1 MEQEEKKQKSQTAEN
16 QASCS
21 SLQPVE
27 PHPFISVIPLAVLI
41 TLIVLVVKIFP
52 DDALAGASQVALMIA
67 TAVCV
72 ALGMGI
78 YRMKWNIFEEMI
90 KKTVGDAGV
99 SILILL
105 LIGMMSATWMI
116 SGVVPTLIYYGVQIM
131 SPTFFLPCACIISSI
146 ISVMTGTSWTT
157 IATIGIAL
165 MGIGDA
171 LGIPAPYTAGAI
183 ISGAYFGDKLSPMS
197 DTTVLASSIAGADLF
212 SHIRYMLYTTIPSIL
227 LSLVLYL
234 IIGLCYDSK
243 PVDISQYL
251 TGLSHGFNI
260 SLFTMLVPA
269 FTGWLIYRKTPSLI
283 TLLLSALSAC
293 ICALILQPEVLVGI
307 AGEDSISAKSLFEG
321 IMTTCYTHTQVDCG
335 MVNINDLVATRG
347 MAGMLNTI
355 WLILCAMCFGSCMV
369 ASGMLHA
376 ITHMLLKS
384 IHSTVSLVC
393 STVTSSQYLT
403 GLSHGFNI
411 SLFTMLVPAFTG
423 WLIYRKTPSLITLL
437 LSALSACI
445 CALILQPEVLVGI
458 AGEDSIS
465 AKSLFEGIMTTC
477 YTHTQVDCGMVNIND
492 LVATRGMAG
501 MLNTIWLI
509 LCAMCFGSCMVASGM
524 LHAITHMLLK
534 SIHST
539 VSLVCSTVTSGVLLN
554 LVMGDQFLSIIM
566 NASIY
571 KDEYAERGYRPE
583 LLSRSTEDSA
593 TVTSVLVPWTAC
605 GMTQSTVL
613 GIPTLVYLP
622 FCFFNIISPLMSC
635 LVAILGFV
643 PNPQPRENK
652 ASAAQIGRAS
662 CRERV

>member
-1 MEQEEKKQKSQTAEN
+1 MEQNNKNQMNQTAEN
-16 QASCS
+16 QALSPS
-21 SLQPVE
+21 QQQYK
-27 PHPFISVIPLAVLI
+27 PHPLVSVLPLAVLI
-41 TLIVLVVKIFP
+41 ALIVLVVKLFP

-72 ALGMGI
+72 ALSMTI
-78 YRMKWNIFEEMI
+78 YKMKWNIFEEMI

-243 PVDISQYL
+243 PVDVSQYL

-260 SLFTMLVPA
+260 SLLTMLVPA

-293 ICALILQPEVLVGI
+293 ICALILQPEVLVKI
-307 AGEDSISAKSLFEG
+307 AGESGITAKNLFEG
-321 IMTTCYTHTQVDCG
+321 IMTTCYTQVDCG
-335 MVNINDLVATRG
+335 MDSINDLVATRG

-376 ITHMLLKS
+376 ITH
-384 IHSTVSLVC
+384 I
-393 STVTSSQYLT
+393 
-403 GLSHGFNI
+403 
-411 SLFTMLVPAFTG
+411 
-423 WLIYRKTPSLITLL
+423 
-437 LSALSACI
+437 
-445 CALILQPEVLVGI
+445 
-458 AGEDSIS
+458 
-465 AKSLFEGIMTTC
+465 
-477 YTHTQVDCGMVNIND
+477 
-492 LVATRGMAG
+492 
-501 MLNTIWLI
+501 
-509 LCAMCFGSCMVASGM
+509 
-524 LHAITHMLLK
+524 LLK

-643 PNPQPRENK
+643 PKPQPK
-652 ASAAQIGRAS
+652 
-662 CRERV
+662 

>member
-1 MEQEEKKQKSQTAEN
+1 MEQNNKNQMNQTAEN
-16 QASCS
+16 QALSPS
-21 SLQPVE
+21 QQQYK
-27 PHPFISVIPLAVLI
+27 PHPLVSVLPLAVLI
-41 TLIVLVVKIFP
+41 ALIVLVVKLFP

-72 ALGMGI
+72 ALSMTI
-78 YRMKWNIFEEMI
+78 YKMKWNIFEEMI

-243 PVDISQYL
+243 PVDVSQYL
-251 TGLSHGFNI
+251 TGLSYGFNI
-260 SLFTMLVPA
+260 SLLTMLVPA

-293 ICALILQPEVLVGI
+293 ICALILQPEVLVKI
-307 AGEDSISAKSLFEG
+307 AGESGITAKSLFEG

-335 MVNINDLVATRG
+335 MDSINDLVATRG

-376 ITHMLLKS
+376 ITH
-384 IHSTVSLVC
+384 I
-393 STVTSSQYLT
+393 
-403 GLSHGFNI
+403 
-411 SLFTMLVPAFTG
+411 
-423 WLIYRKTPSLITLL
+423 
-437 LSALSACI
+437 
-445 CALILQPEVLVGI
+445 
-458 AGEDSIS
+458 
-465 AKSLFEGIMTTC
+465 
-477 YTHTQVDCGMVNIND
+477 
-492 LVATRGMAG
+492 
-501 MLNTIWLI
+501 
-509 LCAMCFGSCMVASGM
+509 
-524 LHAITHMLLK
+524 LLK

-643 PNPQPRENK
+643 PKPQPKESQTLVTEDDK
-652 ASAAQIGRAS
+652 DSIG
-662 CRERV
+662 

>member
-1 MEQEEKKQKSQTAEN
+1 MSHSTETKS
-16 QASCS
+16 
-21 SLQPVE
+21 
-27 PHPFISVIPLAVLI
+27 PHPLISVIPLAVLI
-41 TLIVLVVKIFP
+41 ALIVLVIKLFP
-52 DDALAGASQVALMIA
+52 DDALSGASQVALMTA

-72 ALGMGI
+72 ALGMSV
-78 YRMKWNIFEEMI
+78 YKMKWEVFEEKI
-90 KKTVGDAGV
+90 KQTVGEAGV

-116 SGVVPTLIYYGVQIM
+116 SGVVPTLIYYGVQVM
-131 SPTFFLPCACIISSI
+131 SPALFLPCACIISSI

-171 LGIPAPYTAGAI
+171 LGIPSPYTAGAI
-183 ISGAYFGDKLSPMS
+183 ISGAYFGDKISPMS
-197 DTTVLASSIAGADLF
+197 DTTVLASSIAGADIF
-212 SHIRYMLYTTIPSIL
+212 VHIRYMLYTTVPSIL
-227 LSLVLYL
+227 ISLVIYL
-234 IIGLCYDSK
+234 VIGLCYDSK
-243 PVDISQYL
+243 PVDIGQYL
-251 TGLSHGFNI
+251 MGLDRGFNI
-260 SLFTMLVPA
+260 SLWTMLVPL
-269 FTGWLIYRKTPSLI
+269 FTAWLIYRKVPSLI

-293 ICALILQPEVLVGI
+293 VCAVVLQPDVLVKI
-307 AGEDSISAKSLFEG
+307 AGESAVTAKSLFEG

-335 MVNINDLVATRG
+335 MASINDLVATRG
-347 MAGMLNTI
+347 MAGMLDTI

-376 ITHMLLKS
+376 IT
-384 IHSTVSLVC
+384 
-393 STVTSSQYLT
+393 
-403 GLSHGFNI
+403 
-411 SLFTMLVPAFTG
+411 
-423 WLIYRKTPSLITLL
+423 R
-437 LSALSACI
+437 
-445 CALILQPEVLVGI
+445 
-458 AGEDSIS
+458 
-465 AKSLFEGIMTTC
+465 
-477 YTHTQVDCGMVNIND
+477 
-492 LVATRGMAG
+492 
-501 MLNTIWLI
+501 
-509 LCAMCFGSCMVASGM
+509 
-524 LHAITHMLLK
+524 MLLK

-643 PNPQPRENK
+643 PDPKPQVE
-652 ASAAQIGRAS
+652 SEG
-662 CRERV
+662 

>member
-1 MEQEEKKQKSQTAEN
+1 MSHSTETKS
-16 QASCS
+16 
-21 SLQPVE
+21 
-27 PHPFISVIPLAVLI
+27 PHPLISVIPLAVLI
-41 TLIVLVVKIFP
+41 ALIVLVIKLFP
-52 DDALAGASQVALMIA
+52 DDALSGASQVALMTA

-72 ALGMGI
+72 ALGMSV
-78 YRMKWNIFEEMI
+78 YKMKWDVFEEKI
-90 KKTVGDAGV
+90 KQTVGEAGV

-116 SGVVPTLIYYGVQIM
+116 SGVVPTLIYYGVQVM
-131 SPTFFLPCACIISSI
+131 SPALFLPCACIISSI

-171 LGIPAPYTAGAI
+171 LGIPSPYTAGAI
-183 ISGAYFGDKLSPMS
+183 ISGAYFGDKISPMS
-197 DTTVLASSIAGADLF
+197 DTTVLASSIAGADIF
-212 SHIRYMLYTTIPSIL
+212 VHIRYMLYTTVPSIL
-227 LSLVLYL
+227 ISLIIYL

-243 PVDISQYL
+243 PVDIGQYL
-251 TGLSHGFNI
+251 TGLDRGFNI
-260 SLFTMLVPA
+260 TLWAMLVPL
-269 FTGWLIYRKTPSLI
+269 FTAWLIYRKVPSLI

-293 ICALILQPEVLVGI
+293 VCAVVLQPDVLAKI
-307 AGEDSISAKSLFEG
+307 AGESAVTAKSLFEG

-335 MVNINDLVATRG
+335 MASINDLVATRG
-347 MAGMLNTI
+347 MAGMLDTI

-376 ITHMLLKS
+376 IT
-384 IHSTVSLVC
+384 
-393 STVTSSQYLT
+393 
-403 GLSHGFNI
+403 
-411 SLFTMLVPAFTG
+411 
-423 WLIYRKTPSLITLL
+423 R
-437 LSALSACI
+437 
-445 CALILQPEVLVGI
+445 
-458 AGEDSIS
+458 
-465 AKSLFEGIMTTC
+465 
-477 YTHTQVDCGMVNIND
+477 
-492 LVATRGMAG
+492 
-501 MLNTIWLI
+501 
-509 LCAMCFGSCMVASGM
+509 
-524 LHAITHMLLK
+524 MLLK

-643 PNPQPRENK
+643 PDPQPQVE
-652 ASAAQIGRAS
+652 SES
-662 CRERV
+662 

>member
-1 MEQEEKKQKSQTAEN
+1 MEQKENKQKTQAAEN
-16 QASCS
+16 QVSCPPQ
-21 SLQPVE
+21 QPVE

-41 TLIVLVVKIFP
+41 TLIVMVVKLFP

-78 YRMKWNIFEEMI
+78 YNMKWNIFEEMI

-157 IATIGIAL
+157 IATI
-165 MGIGDA
+165 
-171 LGIPAPYTAGAI
+171 
-183 ISGAYFGDKLSPMS
+183 
-197 DTTVLASSIAGADLF
+197 
-212 SHIRYMLYTTIPSIL
+212 
-227 LSLVLYL
+227 
-234 IIGLCYDSK
+234 
-243 PVDISQYL
+243 
-251 TGLSHGFNI
+251 
-260 SLFTMLVPA
+260 VPA

-293 ICALILQPEVLVGI
+293 ICALILQPEVQVKI
-307 AGEDSISAKSLFEG
+307 AGEDNITAKSLFEG

-335 MVNINDLVATRG
+335 MENINELVATRG

-376 ITHMLLKS
+376 ITHVLLKS
-384 IHSTVSLVC
+384 IHST
-393 STVTSSQYLT
+393 
-403 GLSHGFNI
+403 I
-411 SLFTMLVPAFTG
+411 
-423 WLIYRKTPSLITLL
+423 
-437 LSALSACI
+437 
-445 CALILQPEVLVGI
+445 
-458 AGEDSIS
+458 
-465 AKSLFEGIMTTC
+465 
-477 YTHTQVDCGMVNIND
+477 
-492 LVATRGMAG
+492 
-501 MLNTIWLI
+501 
-509 LCAMCFGSCMVASGM
+509 
-524 LHAITHMLLK
+524 
-534 SIHST
+534 
-539 VSLVCSTVTSGVLLN
+539 SLVCSTVTSGVLLN

-643 PNPQPRENK
+643 PKPQPKQDK
-652 ASAAQIGRAS
+652 ASAAEESDIH
-662 CRERV
+662 

>member
-1 MEQEEKKQKSQTAEN
+1 MSHSTETKS
-16 QASCS
+16 
-21 SLQPVE
+21 
-27 PHPFISVIPLAVLI
+27 PHPLISVIPLAVLI
-41 TLIVLVVKIFP
+41 ALIVLVIKLFP
-52 DDALAGASQVALMIA
+52 DDALSGASQVALMTA

-72 ALGMGI
+72 ALGMSV
-78 YRMKWNIFEEMI
+78 YKMKWDVFEEKI
-90 KKTVGDAGV
+90 KQTVGEAGV

-116 SGVVPTLIYYGVQIM
+116 SGVVPTLIYYGVQVM
-131 SPTFFLPCACIISSI
+131 SPALFLPCACIISSI

-171 LGIPAPYTAGAI
+171 LGIPSPYTAGAI
-183 ISGAYFGDKLSPMS
+183 ISGAYFGDKISPMS
-197 DTTVLASSIAGADLF
+197 DTTVLASSIAGADIF
-212 SHIRYMLYTTIPSIL
+212 VHIRYMLYTTVPSIL
-227 LSLVLYL
+227 ISLIIYL

-243 PVDISQYL
+243 PVDIGQYL
-251 TGLSHGFNI
+251 TGLDRGFNI
-260 SLFTMLVPA
+260 TLWTMLVPL
-269 FTGWLIYRKTPSLI
+269 FTAWLIYRKVPSLI

-293 ICALILQPEVLVGI
+293 VCAVVLQPDVLAKI
-307 AGEDSISAKSLFEG
+307 AGESAVTAKSLFEG

-335 MVNINDLVATRG
+335 MASINDLVATRG
-347 MAGMLNTI
+347 MAGMLDTI

-376 ITHMLLKS
+376 IT
-384 IHSTVSLVC
+384 
-393 STVTSSQYLT
+393 
-403 GLSHGFNI
+403 
-411 SLFTMLVPAFTG
+411 
-423 WLIYRKTPSLITLL
+423 R
-437 LSALSACI
+437 
-445 CALILQPEVLVGI
+445 
-458 AGEDSIS
+458 
-465 AKSLFEGIMTTC
+465 
-477 YTHTQVDCGMVNIND
+477 
-492 LVATRGMAG
+492 
-501 MLNTIWLI
+501 
-509 LCAMCFGSCMVASGM
+509 
-524 LHAITHMLLK
+524 MLLK

-635 LVAILGFV
+635 LVAILGFI
-643 PNPQPRENK
+643 PDPQPQVE
-652 ASAAQIGRAS
+652 SES
-662 CRERV
+662 